1 MNRRCFEVARV
12 AQEVSQALN
21 FSFQVDKDNGGE
33 SLVEFL
39 EELRQFIASLRI
51 SCQELKALLDVLLG
65 ASSLAD
71 LNMNGSF
78 EVAPGHSFD

>member
-39 EELRQFIASLRI
+39 EEVHGDNINTSEFGG
-51 SCQELKALLDVLLG
+51 LG
-65 ASSLAD
+65 LI
-71 LNMNGSF
+71 
-78 EVAPGHSFD
+78 